1 MSLRDILRVKG
12 VDVFWTLPSAPL
24 NEMVRVL
31 VEHNCGS
38 LVVLA
43 DAESRQLIGI
53 ITERDILRI
62 TAEGKPLN
70 QTLVEEAMTCEV
82 ITGHV
87 DDSVDQTMDLMTE
100 RRIRHLPL
108 MEQERLAGIISIG
121 DVVKAHRDQLTA
133 ENHHLKSYIQG

>member
-1 MSLRDILRVKG
+1 MLLRDILRVKG
-12 VDVFWTLPSAPL
+12 SDVFWTLPTVRL

-43 DAESRQLIGI
+43 DGESRKLVGI
-53 ITERDILRI
+53 ITERDILRV
-62 TAEGKPLN
+62 TAAGKPLD
-70 QTLVEEAMTCEV
+70 QTLVQEAMTREV
-82 ITGHV
+82 ITGQI
-87 DDSVDQTMDLMTE
+87 DDSVDQAMDLMTE

-108 MEQERLAGIISIG
+108 VEAEQLVGIISIG
-121 DVVKAHRDQLTA
+121 DVVKAHRDLLTA

>member
-1 MSLRDILRVKG
+1 MLLRDILRVKG
-12 VDVFWTLPSAPL
+12 SNVFWTLPTARL

-43 DAESRQLIGI
+43 HGESRELIGI
-53 ITERDILRI
+53 ITERDILRV
-62 TAEGKPLN
+62 TAEGKPLD
-70 QTLVEEAMTCEV
+70 QTSVEEAMTREV

-108 MEQERLAGIISIG
+108 VEEGQLVGLISIG
-121 DVVKAHRDQLTA
+121 DVVKAHRDLLTA